1 MKLIIQI
8 PCLNE
13 EETLPETI
21 ADLPKE
27 ILGIDTVE
35 VLVVDDG
42 STDRTAEVARGLG
55 VDHVVRHNGNL
66 GLAAAF
72 QTGLNASIQ
81 AGADIIV
88 NTDADN
94 QYPGGSI
101 PELIRPVLE
110 GNADMVIGDRQPS
123 EITHFS
129 MLKKLLQRMGSAV
142 VRYVSGTSVPDAPS
156 GFRAIS
162 REAALRL
169 NVQTS
174 FSYTLETIIQAGR
187 KNLVVGHVPIVTNPV
202 LRESRLMRSNF
213 HYVRRSMATILR
225 LFVLYRPL
233 KTFVYLGL
241 PFFLLGL
248 ALWVRFLA
256 LLIVGEAARG
266 SHVQSIVVGAVAI
279 MMAVLLWSL
288 GLVGELLAT
297 NRRLAEETLYYAK
310 RTAYSLTQERR
321 TSSQEPARP
330 QSEEETPVTSLSDG
344 SE

>member
-21 ADLPKE
+21 ADLPKDIAGIDVVE
-27 ILGIDTVE
+27 ILII
-35 VLVVDDG
+35 DDG

-55 VDHVVRHNGNL
+55 VDHIVRHNVNL

-72 QTGLNASIQ
+72 QNGLNASIQ

-94 QYPGGSI
+94 QYPGSSI

-123 EITHFS
+123 EIGHFS
-129 MLKKLLQRMGSAV
+129 MPKKLLQRFGSAV
-142 VRYVSGTSVPDAPS
+142 VRHVSGTTVPDAPS

-187 KNLVVGHVPIVTNPV
+187 RNLVVGHVPIVTNEV

-225 LFVLYRPL
+225 LFVLYEPL
-233 KTFVYLGL
+233 KTFIFLGL
-241 PFFLLGL
+241 PFFLLGMT
-248 ALWVRFLA
+248 LWARFLA

-266 SHVQSIVVGAVAI
+266 SHVQSIVVGGVAI
-279 MMAVLLWSL
+279 MMALLLWGM
-288 GLVGELLAT
+288 GLIGDLLAT
-297 NRRLAEETLYYAK
+297 NRRINEEALYHLR
-310 RTAYSLTQERR
+310 RTAYRGDPHDSLTAHDTEDGPA
-321 TSSQEPARP
+321 SQ
-330 QSEEETPVTSLSDG
+330 
-344 SE
+344 